1 VVNVRNRGR
10 LPHWEDSPATYFVT
24 FRLADSLPK
33 ETIEQLKFERHD
45 ILATAKAMGR
55 DLSPGERARLDDLFN
70 EKIDASLDA
79 GKGERRLADP
89 RIAWMTSET
98 LLHFDG
104 TRYRLFVWCV
114 MPNHV
119 HVVFRPLAEH
129 KLSAI
134 LHSWKSYSAKEAN
147 RILGCVGPFWQREYY
162 DHLVRGERDFHRIVR
177 YVIENPRKAK
187 LTDWPWVGVLREPKR

>member
-1 VVNVRNRGR
+1 
-10 LPHWEDSPATYFVT
+10 
-24 FRLADSLPK
+24 
-33 ETIEQLKFERHD
+33 
-45 ILATAKAMGR
+45 MGR

-70 EKIDASLDA
+70 EKIEASLDA

-89 RIAWMTSET
+89 RIARMTSET

-134 LHSWKSYSAKEAN
+134 LHSWKAYSAKEAN
-147 RILGCVGPFWQREYY
+147 RILGCVGPYWQREYY
-162 DHLVRGERDFHRIVR
+162 DHLVRDERDFHRIVR
-177 YVIENPRKAK
+177 YVIENPRNAK
-187 LTDWPWVGVLREPKR
+187 LNDWPWVGVLREPKR